1 MARAMDVFTPEQ
13 LLILKICAV
22 LIVVGLIFLAVDHWF
37 VRANRPD
44 SAQQLGQ
51 VMEQDGLQL
60 VTDALELEALTGKL
74 QAFEAVTG
82 QVQKINTALLRAD
95 DSARLWLIEY
105 QSRERSLIGAN
116 APMARVDVPLFA
128 ILVEFEQDPGWPSF
142 VQENPGDA
150 PEVLPTEFATRLLR
164 MDEYRMAMHERLV
177 VFASQLQTA
186 ALMQSVQA
194 STSPEFHPGLLNS
207 AMRVDVQVA
216 IDIVNALPGSPQL
229 ARFYKIEGIE
239 VNLPKV
245 DGSALSERL
254 RADRERIQAEQQA
267 AREQRERDFER
278 QRAEFRERND
288 EIRKQFRERMDAAN
302 QKLRES
308 GKRSQAADPGDTQ
321 DQEASGSGS
330 PPSRQ

>member
-1 MARAMDVFTPEQ
+1 MFSSSQILT
-13 LLILKICAV
+13 LKICGA
-22 LIVVGLIFLAVDHWF
+22 IIAVGLIILAIDRWV
-37 VRANRPD
+37 VKRGEP
-44 SAQQLGQ
+44 SGEQQLTQ
-51 VMEQDGLQL
+51 VVEQNQLQR
-60 VTDALELEALTGKL
+60 VTSTNELDELLRRL

-82 QVQKINTALLRAD
+82 QVQRIDTALVRKEA
-95 DSARLWLIEY
+95 SARLWLIEY

-128 ILVEFEQDPGWPSF
+128 ILIELNEDPGWPPF
-142 VQENPGDA
+142 VQQNPGDA
-150 PEVLPTEFATRLLR
+150 PDQLPPDFAPRLLR
-164 MDEYRMAMHERLV
+164 MAEYRMAIRGRQV
-177 VFASQLQTA
+177 IFASQLQTA

-207 AMRVDVQVA
+207 AMRIDVQVA

-239 VNLPKV
+239 VKLPNV
-245 DGSALSERL
+245 DGGALSEGL
-254 RADRERIQAEQQA
+254 RANQARIHAEQQA

-302 QKLRES
+302 QKLRDS
-308 GKRSQAADPGDTQ
+308 GNAMRASDPVDKQ
-321 DQEASGSGS
+321 DQEASASGS
-330 PPSRQ
+330 PRRRE

>member
-1 MARAMDVFTPEQ
+1 MFSSSQILT
-13 LLILKICAV
+13 LKICGA
-22 LIVVGLIFLAVDHWF
+22 IIAVGLIILAIDRWV
-37 VRANRPD
+37 VKRGEP
-44 SAQQLGQ
+44 SGEQQLTQ
-51 VMEQDGLQL
+51 VLEQNQLQL
-60 VTDALELEALTGKL
+60 VTSTNELDELLRKL

-82 QVQKINTALLRAD
+82 QVQRIDTALVRTEA
-95 DSARLWLIEY
+95 SARLWLIEY

-186 ALMQSVQA
+186 ALMQSVQV

-267 AREQRERDFER
+267 AREQRERQFEQ
-278 QRAEFRERND
+278 QRAEFRQRNE
-288 EIRKQFRERMDAAN
+288 EIQRQFRERTQAAN
-302 QKLRES
+302 EKLRNS
-308 GKRSQAADPGDTQ
+308 GRNIGAGQVVTPKDNQAADTAP
-321 DQEASGSGS
+321 
-330 PPSRQ
+330 PPSPE